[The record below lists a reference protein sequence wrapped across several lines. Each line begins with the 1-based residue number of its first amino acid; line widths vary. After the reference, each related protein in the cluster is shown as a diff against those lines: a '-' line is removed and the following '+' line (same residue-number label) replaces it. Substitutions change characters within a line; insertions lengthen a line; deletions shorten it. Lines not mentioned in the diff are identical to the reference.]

1 MYSKFSHSVQI
12 AMGCGISKDGDGRLE
27 LFLLDQQR
35 CQASPEFCPSG
46 LSMYS
51 LLGNRKGLYGVTL
64 QQTAASAFLS
74 SNEDN
79 QLTIP
84 R

>member
-1 MYSKFSHSVQI
+1 MTSKLSHGVQI
-12 AMGCGISKDGDGRLE
+12 AMGCRISKNGDGRLE
-27 LFLLDQQR
+27 LLLLDQQR
-35 CQASPEFCPSG
+35 GQGAPEFCPSG

-64 QQTAASAFLS
+64 QQTAASAFHS
-74 SNEDN
+74 SYEDS